1 LRTSAP
7 RTESQQ
13 LDHLP
18 DEFEHP
24 PHEVE
29 AAVAPS
35 NRGRI
40 MRIASTAVSVVFL
53 AAAAW
58 WVSKQKMP
66 SIPSDTHAYSSLGAA
81 LLLYATATLCRGERW
96 HQLLRHTSIH
106 PKRRDSWAITTVGYA
121 GNNILPARAGEA
133 LRTFL
138 VAGRVDASKREVL
151 GTIIAERVLDAAV
164 LAIAF
169 AFGAYGTLVSG
180 SPIALLGIVIVGI
193 AFVALFPSR
202 FHPKPSHPRL
212 KWIVESVGRLLAPTR
227 NLMSREGFLLFGLT
241 FVIWAIEATVYFLIA
256 HAVGLGISLDG
267 AVFIMVVANFVAL
280 IPAGPGYVGTFD
292 AAVLFAA
299 RSLGRSHS
307 VAVSFLLLLRFV
319 LFIPITVTGLL
330 LLVGRYGGIA
340 GYRASRLQAAEA

>member
-1 LRTSAP
+1 
-7 RTESQQ
+7 
-13 LDHLP
+13 
-18 DEFEHP
+18 
-24 PHEVE
+24 
-29 AAVAPS
+29 
-35 NRGRI
+35 
-40 MRIASTAVSVVFL
+40 MRIISTVVSVLFL
-53 AAAAW
+53 GAAAW

-66 SIPSDTHAYSSLGAA
+66 TIPSDTHAYLSIGSA
-81 LLLYATATLCRGERW
+81 LAIYAVATLVRGERW
-96 HQLLRHTSIH
+96 HRLLQHTSIH
-106 PKRRDSWAITTVGYA
+106 PKRRDTYAIVTVGYA

-133 LRTFL
+133 MRTFL
-138 VAGRVDASKREVL
+138 VAGRVEDRASKREIL

-193 AFVALFPSR
+193 AVVALFPSR
-202 FHPKPSHPRL
+202 FHPEPSHPRL
-212 KWIVESVGRLLAPTR
+212 KWIVESIARLLAPTR
-227 NLMSREGFLLFGLT
+227 NLMSREGALLFGMT
-241 FVIWAIEATVYFLIA
+241 FVIWAMEASVYFLVA
-256 HAVGLGISLDG
+256 HAVGLGIAFGG

-330 LLVGRYGGIA
+330 LLVGRYGGLA
-340 GYRASRLQAAEA
+340 GYRAARLQASQA

>member
-1 LRTSAP
+1 LPTSAP
-7 RTESQQ
+7 NTE
-13 LDHLP
+13 LEHLP
-18 DEFEHP
+18 EEFEHP

-35 NRGRI
+35 RRSRM
-40 MRIASTAVSVVFL
+40 MRLASVVVSLIFL
-53 AAAAW
+53 AAAGW
-58 WVSKQKMP
+58 WISKQKIP
-66 SIPSDTHAYSSLGAA
+66 SIPKGTHAYLSLTGA
-81 LLLYATATLCRGERW
+81 LLIYAIATLCRGERW
-96 HQLLRHTSIH
+96 HRLLNHTGVH
-106 PKRRDSWAITTVGYA
+106 PKRVDSYAIVTVGYA

-133 LRTFL
+133 MRTFL
-138 VAGRVDASKREVL
+138 IAGRVDEPASKREIL

-180 SPIALLGIVIVGI
+180 SPIALLGIVVVGI
-193 AFVALFPSR
+193 GAVAVFPSR
-202 FHPKPSHPRL
+202 FHPNPRHPRL
-212 KWIVESVGRLLAPTR
+212 KWLVDSIGRLLAPTR
-227 NLMSREGFLLFGLT
+227 KLMSREGLLLFGMTL
-241 FVIWAIEATVYFLIA
+241 VIWAIEASTYFLVA
-256 HAVGLGISLDG
+256 HAVGLGVSFDG

-299 RSLGRSHS
+299 KSLGRSHG

-330 LLVGRYGGIA
+330 LLVGRYGGLA
-340 GYRASRLQAAEA
+340 GYRAARLEAAKA